1 MFRWI
6 DGRYWPEVTEITI
19 FSTTD
24 LDVGI
29 VENIDNLSE
38 FSKKKKKMSNLFSF
52 TYFLTLFKNVLLR
65 RWASEKEEKME
76 RI

>member
-52 TYFLTLFKNVLLR
+52 TYFLTLFENVLLR